1 MNESFLCQEHK
12 GAVSG
17 LVRSPMGG
25 MGVADKEVTPG
36 LRSIYL
42 QNSMTSF
49 NMRKEGIEG
58 EGKEKEEGV
67 R

>member
-1 MNESFLCQEHK
+1 
-12 GAVSG
+12 
-17 LVRSPMGG
+17 MGG

-49 NMRKEGIEG
+49 NMRKEGIEE